1 MNNIKQRRERQQ
13 QNLRTMD
20 TSKRRRRQRHDDQN
34 TARHCQILLPNY
46 LVVILLSITTA
57 ARGQTDRHFGKYP
70 PQRAQQPKNV
80 PSHKQQQQQQQQQQ
94 HQQQQNVD
102 SPQQSHDS
110 RRQLLQQRKTET
122 LSRWNRFLQEGSNSG
137 GDTRDGLRPLDLVL
151 SEDVDP
157 ATGLPRVYQVGKGG
171 FLEPYDMENYQR
183 GRPGADVS
191 VSGGGSG
198 SGSGGGGEERGDGGS
213 NGGTDDRG
221 HQESGRMK
229 STNFDIQRL
238 AALYGQAN
246 GDRAEA
252 TERGRKLRGNAD
264 ATAANPNNLNCA
276 AEDCQRGLLLDQR
289 NKSPFSVPSSSL
301 SSIFIYDETD
311 PEDLDAEVDPEIL
324 FSLAESVRGRRLQT
338 YMSLGTHSKSSEVEV
353 STEDRTR
360 SSAGV
365 DSGYAAS
372 FADPNTDTVATT
384 ATTSTTTSTNTTSS
398 TTTTEEASIAEIQA
412 QGSKKDDKTAPVIR
426 STFPPPGTIIGYTQ
440 SFGCLASDDPG
451 GTGVKNVCVQF
462 KDAQNKRSSC
472 FKLNNIKTRNSNTD
486 EEEDSDIWEL
496 TFDGFEAYAGE
507 EWQVRFKGRDKAKN
521 KDDTKWSDFI
531 INIGDRENVPT
542 PSPTEVE
549 DHEDEGDG
557 DDDDDVYEAPPA
569 PGTPLLEEVR
579 DENWPYEGV
588 VKTTT
593 GRILFFINSSP
604 YVCTGTVL
612 KPPDG
617 VATNNDRTII
627 LTAAHCAY
635 QYSPYGGQFA
645 EHALFIPDQDDTR
658 GGRTN
663 DICGDDPMG
672 CWIPAFAVV
681 DRRWTEMGFPNS
693 VPYDYAYYNDAAVHE
708 QGYLA
713 DIPDILDEAV
723 EPLPVNF
730 HFNEDISN
738 YNFFTHGL
746 GYSFNKDPNFRYCS
760 TDVSTKFGIQTYE
773 NLWLDICDMTGGS
786 SGGPWMVDVDT
797 NGRGT
802 VVSVNSWGYSSS
814 SGMAGPDLS
823 TEKGSLAECLYQRA
837 RDTPFDNVSNGGLIV
852 PDCDPQ

>member
-1 MNNIKQRRERQQ
+1 MNSIKQNHQQ
-13 QNLRTMD
+13 QNQKIITMN
-20 TSKRRRRQRHDDQN
+20 TSKRRRRQRHASKCN
-34 TARHCQILLPNY
+34 NSHHFQIIVPNY
-46 LVVILLSITTA
+46 LLVILLSITTA
-57 ARGQTDRHFGKYP
+57 TRGQTNHFGKYSH
-70 PQRAQQPKNV
+70 QRAQQRKE
-80 PSHKQQQQQQQQQQ
+80 SQSQQ
-94 HQQQQNVD
+94 HQIRDLPIQINE
-102 SPQQSHDS
+102 S
-110 RRQLLQQRKTET
+110 RRQLLHQRKIET
-122 LSRWNRFLQEGSNSG
+122 LSRWNRFLQEGSNT
-137 GDTRDGLRPLDLVL
+137 GDNTQNVEGSPLDHLRPLDLVL

-183 GRPGADVS
+183 GRSGADVS
-191 VSGGGSG
+191 VSGEGSG
-198 SGSGGGGEERGDGGS
+198 SSSGSGGAGG
-213 NGGTDDRG
+213 GGTDEGSHGGADDRG

-229 STNFDIQRL
+229 PTNFDIQRL
-238 AALYGQAN
+238 ATLYGQAK
-246 GDRAEA
+246 GDGSEA
-252 TERGRKLRGNAD
+252 TERGRKLRGNGDGAAAD
-264 ATAANPNNLNCA
+264 SNDLNCA
-276 AEDCQRGLLLDQR
+276 VDDCQRWLLLDQR
-289 NKSPFSVPSSSL
+289 KHSPSLISSL
-301 SSIFIYDETD
+301 SSIFIYDEDD
-311 PEDLDAEVDPEIL
+311 PEDLDAEVDPYIL
-324 FSLAESVRGRRLQT
+324 VSLADGGDGRRLQT
-338 YMSLGTHSKSSEVEV
+338 YMSLGTHSKSSEEGD
-353 STEDRTR
+353 EDDSGEDNTD
-360 SSAGV
+360 SGV
-365 DSGYAAS
+365 DNGYAAS

-384 ATTSTTTSTNTTSS
+384 ATTSTTTTTNNNSS
-398 TTTTEEASIAEIQA
+398 TTTADDASMDQIQA
-412 QGSKKDDKTAPVIR
+412 QGSKKNDKTAPVIR

-440 SFGCLASDDPG
+440 SFGCLASDDRDG
-451 GTGVKNVCVQF
+451 SGIKNVCVQF

-507 EWQVRFKGRDKAKN
+507 EWQVRFKGKDKAKN

-531 INIGDRENVPT
+531 INIGERENVPT
-542 PSPTEVE
+542 PSPTAVE
-549 DHEDEGDG
+549 GPEDGG
-557 DDDDDVYEAPPA
+557 DDDDDVYKAPPA

-617 VATNNDRTII
+617 GTTNGRTII

-635 QYSPYGGQFA
+635 QYSPYGGKFA
-645 EHALFIPDQDDTR
+645 EHALFIPDQDETR
-658 GGRTN
+658 GSRTN

-672 CWIPAFAVV
+672 CWVPAFAVV
-681 DRRWTEMGFPNS
+681 DRRWTEIGFPNS
-693 VPYDYAYYNDAAVHE
+693 VPYDYAYYVIENDAAVHE
-708 QGYLA
+708 KGYLA

-746 GYSFNKDPNFRYCS
+746 GYSFNKDPNFRFCS
-760 TDVSTKFGIQTYE
+760 TDLSTKFGIQTYE

-786 SGGPWMVDVDT
+786 SGGPWMVDMDS

-814 SGMAGPDLS
+814 SGMAGPNLS
-823 TEKGSLAECLYQRA
+823 TDKGSLAECLYERA
-837 RDTPFDNVSNGGLIV
+837 RDTPFDDVDNGGLIV